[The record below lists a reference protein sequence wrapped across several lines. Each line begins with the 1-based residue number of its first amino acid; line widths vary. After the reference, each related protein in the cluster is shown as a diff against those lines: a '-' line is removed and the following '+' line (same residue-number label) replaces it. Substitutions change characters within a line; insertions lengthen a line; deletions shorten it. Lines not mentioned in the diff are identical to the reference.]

1 MNVRSL
7 AVVAAFLL
15 AGCTKNSVTQDFA
28 VAQPGAYA
36 DLLTLDPLS
45 TSDTSKYRIAATS
58 VKVESVPN
66 EKVVWRIM
74 AGDDELFRYIADLS
88 TKAGSVTEIALSL
101 DRSHAPESTVNPALT
116 SETERLDKG
125 RRLSIMA
132 EKIAATIQHRSFEEA
147 RVDVRLKD
155 FAVDDKAEQAVMV
168 AKVPAMAASALG
180 QYAEMR
186 RDIAQAEAEQ
196 AKRAAATSVA
206 PPSDA
211 GSSGRPSGY
220 EPSPLHADLPMTA
233 AEAAAER
240 QRNR

>member
-1 MNVRSL
+1 MNGRWL
-7 AVVAAFLL
+7 AVAAAVVL
-15 AGCTKNSVTQDFA
+15 AGCTRNSVTQDFA
-28 VAQPGAYA
+28 VAQPTAFA

-45 TSDTSKYRIAATS
+45 TSETAKYRIAATA
-58 VKVESVPN
+58 VKVESVAN
-66 EKVVWRIM
+66 DKIVWRIM
-74 AGDDELFRYIADLS
+74 AGDDEQFRYIADLS
-88 TKAGSVTEIALSL
+88 TKAGPVTEIALSL
-101 DRSHAPESTVNPALT
+101 DRSQAPESTVNPALT

-132 EKIAATIQHRSFEEA
+132 EKIAATVQHRSFETA
-147 RVDVRLKD
+147 RVDVRLRD

-180 QYAEMR
+180 QYAQMR
-186 RDIAQAEAEQ
+186 RDIAKGDADEADR
-196 AKRAAATSVA
+196 RAAAATAASASPARAVA
-206 PPSDA
+206 D
-211 GSSGRPSGY
+211 